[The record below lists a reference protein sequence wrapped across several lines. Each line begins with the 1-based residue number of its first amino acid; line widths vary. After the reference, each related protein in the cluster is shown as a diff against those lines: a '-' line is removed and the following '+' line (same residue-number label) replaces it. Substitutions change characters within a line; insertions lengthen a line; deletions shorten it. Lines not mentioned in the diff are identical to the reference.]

1 MSRET
6 KKFHIG
12 DVLSITTG
20 LLVSPDHIGGV
31 YNILNYM
38 TRDNLFTHQLG
49 RAADE
54 CKPYLLKQFPWLAS
68 DEFQKLEAGVRAKFE
83 LIHSSKNDKED
94 QNKAAQKII
103 DEWFKKSVYPVMG
116 KFVEVEP
123 LPSDSRYEHKEPIAE
138 LVKMAGKK
146 KVIVVNSPE

>member
-31 YNILNYM
+31 YKILNYM
-38 TRDNLFTHQLG
+38 TRDSLFTHQLG
-49 RAADE
+49 RASDE

-68 DEFQKLEAGVRAKFE
+68 DEFQGVVDKLKNS
-83 LIHSSKNDKED
+83 LSNNKSSEGEMA
-94 QNKAAQKII
+94 NKTASHIV
-103 DEWFKKSVYPVMG
+103 DRWLKKQVIPTTG
-116 KFVEVEP
+116 EFVEVEP
-123 LPSDSRYEHKEPIAE
+123 LPSDTRYEHKEPIAE

-146 KVIVVNSPE
+146 KVIVVSSPE

>member
-31 YNILNYM
+31 YQILNYM

-68 DEFQKLEAGVRAKFE
+68 DEFQGVVDKLKNSLANNK
-83 LIHSSKNDKED
+83 SSEGEMA
-94 QNKAAQKII
+94 NKTASYIVNS
-103 DEWFKKSVYPVMG
+103 WLKKQVIPKTG
-116 KFVEVEP
+116 EFVEVEP
-123 LPSDSRYEHKEPIAE
+123 LPSDTRYEHKEPIAE

-146 KVIVVNSPE
+146 KVIVVSPD